1 MQKSHNHTLFFIT
14 VFAIALL
21 IFGARLW
28 LINVA
33 GVSIPYADEWEIGF
47 YTITA
52 WLNDNLTFSS
62 IFTPYGEHP
71 IALTRLLTLLL
82 IALNGQWDPL
92 LEMVVNAVIYTM
104 TLIFLVI
111 ILRRLLGNTLENWIF
126 LSIAIVAI
134 PPYAWINILWGFQ
147 SCWYLLMFLSFLSL
161 WGLLLSENFTLKWWI
176 GISAG
181 LLACL
186 NLASGF
192 FALLIVIV
200 LKLYLLTIN
209 TEKIKQHLVTL
220 IISILTV
227 SLFIIQLLKAPK
239 NTQLY
244 SQNGHDFFTSLGKLM
259 AWPWIDYP
267 GVSFLIYFPFFAL
280 VVTIVWLKRKPSQS
294 QLFIIALGG
303 WVILQAIAMA
313 FARGAGDGVH
323 SISRYWEILSFG
335 IIVNLFSFHFISQH
349 EFGLPR
355 LIKRH
360 INIFACLWGILLL
373 FGFSDLLVKSVP
385 AIQHHH
391 LRNSTHLK
399 NIRTFYLTGETNPL
413 KNQIYPYPTDLII
426 NLLKNVP
433 QFQNRLSYRLATPS
447 LISASNKESHIK
459 EESFVKNGFYPITG
473 KYQGE
478 EVLGSFNHQGNP
490 AVGRFESLPIRI
502 TQKWMEIPVAGYL
515 GEKDLSLSLVL
526 ENNQNPIILTPPQLA
541 KEQWVSIY
549 VRTPDK
555 PFKLVATDKRTD
567 LWFAFAMP
575 RGVGSLSFYNQI
587 LLTQGKNIF
596 LIGIFLIT
604 FIIGIKAFA
613 SLTKNVE
620 L

>member
-1 MQKSHNHTLFFIT
+1 MNIIRHRQLFYIKL
-14 VFAIALL
+14 FAVALV

-28 LINVA
+28 LVNVA

-52 WLNDNLTFSS
+52 WLNDTLTFSN
-62 IFTPYGEHP
+62 IFKPYGEHP
-71 IALTRLLTLLL
+71 IALTRFLTLLL

-92 LEMVVNAVIYTM
+92 LHMVVNAVIYTM
-104 TLIFLVI
+104 TMVILVV
-111 ILRRLLGNTLENWIF
+111 ILRKLLGNTLENWIL

-134 PPYAWINILWGFQ
+134 PPYGWINILWGFQ
-147 SCWYLLMFLSFLSL
+147 NCWYLLVFFSFLSL
-161 WGLLLSENFTLKWWI
+161 WGLLLSDNFTLKWWI
-176 GISAG
+176 GISSG

-200 LKLYLLTIN
+200 LKLYLLAMN

-220 IISILTV
+220 SISILTV
-227 SLFIIQLLKAPK
+227 SIFIIQLLKAPK
-239 NTQLY
+239 HTELY
-244 SQNGHDFFTSLGKLM
+244 SQNGHEFFTSLGKFM

-267 GVSFLIYFPFFAL
+267 GISFLIYFPFLAL

-294 QLFIIALGG
+294 ELFIIALGG

-335 IIVNLFSFHFISQH
+335 LIVNLFSFHFISQH
-349 EFGLPR
+349 EFGLPQ
-355 LIKRH
+355 LIKRY
-360 INIFACLWGILLL
+360 INILACLWGILLL
-373 FGFSDLLVKSVP
+373 FGISDILVKSVP

-391 LRNSTHLK
+391 LRSSTHLK
-399 NIRTFYLTGETNPL
+399 NIRTFYLTGDTNPL
-413 KNQIYPYPTDLII
+413 KNQIYPYPAELMIKF
-426 NLLKNVP
+426 LKKVP

-447 LISASNKESHIK
+447 LISASNKENHINLESHI
-459 EESFVKNGFYPITG
+459 FVKNGFYPITR

-478 EVLGSFNHQGNP
+478 DVLGSFNHQGNP
-490 AVGRFESLPIRI
+490 AVGHFESLPIRI
-502 TQKWMEIPVAGYL
+502 TQKFMAIPVAGYL
-515 GEKDLSLSLVL
+515 GEKDLSLSLVM

-541 KEQWVSIY
+541 REQWVSIY
-549 VRTPDK
+549 VQTPNK
-555 PFKLVATDKRTD
+555 PFRLIATDNRTD

-575 RGVGSLSFYNQI
+575 RGMGILSFYNQK
-587 LLTQGKNIF
+587 LLSQGKNIF
-596 LIGIFLIT
+596 LIGVFLIT
-604 FIIGIKAFA
+604 FIVGIKAFS
-613 SLTKNVE
+613 SLTKKC
-620 L
+620 